1 MRGQSEAQQSAWSRA
16 ARAYLDS
23 FTADPNGNRAPEA
36 LLNLGASLARLDQID
51 EACVTLAEV
60 GIRFPGTVP
69 ASDAEIARQ
78 NIGCL

>member
-1 MRGQSEAQQSAWSRA
+1 MSEAALIVINPNASQAVTDGIDRA
-16 ARAYLDS
+16 VEPLRA
-23 FTADPNGNRAPEA
+23 
-36 LLNLGASLARLDQID
+36 LGLPIR
-51 EACVTLAEV
+51 CVTLAEV